1 MKHLPHAPEE
11 GTPGRQIID
20 LILRHGPLTIA
31 ELIAHIGV
39 TATAV
44 RQQTDRLVSEGWLT
58 RAQRRGG
65 PGRPAHVLSISDET
79 RRLFAQQ
86 SDELSALLVEQIVE
100 SHGPDTAQELLRAVG
115 RRLASRSRAV
125 VGDGATEQRMRRLA
139 ELMNRQGMLVDA
151 CCSEQ
156 GVKLNVYTCPYPEL
170 AGQHREI
177 CEMERETM
185 SELVGHEVALS
196 HCMQDGHRCCEF
208 SVPAQRTG
216 T

>member
-1 MKHLPHAPEE
+1 MKHLPHTPEE

-31 ELIAHIGV
+31 ELVSRMGV
-39 TATAV
+39 TTTAV
-44 RQQTDRLVSEGWLT
+44 RQPVDRLVSEGWLT

-86 SDELSALLVEQIVE
+86 SDELSALLVEEIVE
-100 SHGPDTAQELLRAVG
+100 SDGAGRAQQLLRAVG
-115 RRLASRSRAV
+115 RRLASRSRAT
-125 VGDGATEQRMRRLA
+125 VGDGATEQRVRNLA

-156 GVKLNVYTCPYPEL
+156 GMSLNVYTCPYPDL
-170 AGQHREI
+170 AGQHREV
-177 CEMERETM
+177 CEMERETV
-185 SELVGHEVALS
+185 SDLIGHDVALS
-196 HCMQDGHRCCEF
+196 HCMQDGHHRCEF
-208 SVPAQRTG
+208 SVQAESGG